1 MLLCVYWTGC
11 DGNFTLTGGSD
22 VLVVGSEMPYPSN
35 SMCTNTLTTDVGM
48 CIRVDFAAIDI
59 EESEDCVND
68 SLVVSIIIIIIIVI
82 IIVGVIVCYFFCCL
96 LPISSSSLL

>member
-11 DGNFTLTGGSD
+11 DGNFTLTSGSD
-22 VLVVGSEMPYPSN
+22 VLAVGSEMPYPSN
-35 SMCTNTLTTDVGM
+35 SMCTNTFTTDVGM
-48 CIRVDFAAIDI
+48 CLKIDFAAIDI

-82 IIVGVIVCYFFCCL
+82 IIVGVITIVIFLVF
-96 LPISSSSLL
+96 